1 MEERHYARSY
11 IYGPTMTAI
20 SAEESA
26 AKLLLDASGVV
37 PLRLADM
44 HLGDGDENTLR
55 RVEGLTFE
63 DKFARNRVITARFL
77 ATHETKLFPDRER
90 SRVKTR
96 AAVTRASKSVA
107 VVNARRNTAPATWE
121 IESP

>member
-37 PLRLADM
+37 RLHCGPPAL
-44 HLGDGDENTLR
+44 HLDSNDESKLHR
-55 RVEGLTFE
+55 SEGIALAGARAESEIHQVE
-63 DKFARNRVITARFL
+63 
-77 ATHETKLFPDRER
+77 
-90 SRVKTR
+90 
-96 AAVTRASKSVA
+96 
-107 VVNARRNTAPATWE
+107 
-121 IESP
+121 